1 MFGGKPI
8 IGIVGGIGSG
18 KSFVA
23 RLFGELGCLVV
34 HSDDLAHA
42 AYADPAVAGTVRQW
56 WGDGVIAT
64 DGRVDRAAIGRIVF
78 ADAAQRQRLEA
89 LLHPIVDSIRRDRMT
104 AAPADAT
111 AYVWD
116 SPLLFETGL
125 DARCDATVF
134 VEASPQ
140 VRLARV
146 AARGWDAAELA
157 RREKSQWPLDKKRD
171 LSDYVLDNT
180 ADAAQT
186 REHVS
191 RLLSRILA
199 NNARD
204 TVRPP
209 SNHASERI
217 D

>member
-1 MFGGKPI
+1 MFQGKPI
-8 IGIVGGIGSG
+8 IGIAGGIGSG

-23 RLFGELGCLVV
+23 GVFGELGCLVIG
-34 HSDDLAHA
+34 SDDLAHA
-42 AYADPAVAGTVRQW
+42 AYADPAVRQTVRQW
-56 WGDGVIAT
+56 WGDGVIAP
-64 DGRVDRAAIGRIVF
+64 DGGVDRRAIGRIVF
-78 ADAAQRQRLEA
+78 GNSAERQRLEA
-89 LLHPIVDSIRRDRMT
+89 LLHPIVDRIRHDRMT
-104 AAPADAT
+104 AAPPGVVAH
-111 AYVWD
+111 VWD

-125 DARCDATVF
+125 NARCDATVF
-134 VEASPQ
+134 VHAEPA
-140 VRLARV
+140 VRLNRV
-146 AARGWDAAELA
+146 AARGWDAAELN

-199 NNARD
+199 NNAKE
-204 TVRPP
+204 TARP
-209 SNHASERI
+209 SSSKRI